1 MFFILD
7 NAEISIDSWPKIKPY
22 AEIEADAKEG
32 IKNVLAKL
40 DIKPNQITELD
51 VCSIYLDI
59 YGIDL
64 LSIKDL
70 TF

>member
-1 MFFILD
+1 MDTKQDIDKVLKKL
-7 NAEISIDSWPKIKPY
+7 EISSS
-22 AEIEADAKEG
+22 
-32 IKNVLAKL
+32 
-40 DIKPNQITELD
+40 QITELD

-59 YGIDL
+59 YNIDL